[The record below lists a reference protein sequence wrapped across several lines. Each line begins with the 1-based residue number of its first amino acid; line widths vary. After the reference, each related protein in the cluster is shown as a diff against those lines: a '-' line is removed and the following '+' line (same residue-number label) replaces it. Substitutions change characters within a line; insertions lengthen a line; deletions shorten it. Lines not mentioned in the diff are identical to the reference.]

1 METSTEGLGDEAV
14 SDLRRQNPGWLLLR
28 ISQDFFSKVI
38 EEFRDRGY
46 LGLQNSHAN
55 VLAHLPFAGARITE
69 LASSIGVTKQAIGLA
84 VDE

>member
-1 METSTEGLGDEAV
+1 METSTESLGDEPV

-55 VLAHLPFAGARITE
+55 RV
-69 LASSIGVTKQAIGLA
+69 SS
-84 VDE
+84 